1 MKLRLFFPKICNLTP
16 PPTIR
21 HKRVIC
27 IYKPPQ
33 SYDKMFIERLPNQ
46 LNDLYTSYDALLL
59 RDFKM
64 IPEDLK
70 LNFYYWYIEFT
81 CPSIIKITNTC
92 SSLKRFFRELSCS
105 DKKTSMFWCESVF
118 FHCAIVLVTIWCLGH
133 KDQYPPKQYG
143 YF

>member
-1 MKLRLFFPKICNLTP
+1 
-16 PPTIR
+16 
-21 HKRVIC
+21 
-27 IYKPPQ
+27 
-33 SYDKMFIERLPNQ
+33 MFIERLPNQ

-105 DKKTSMFWCESVF
+105 DKKTSMF
-118 FHCAIVLVTIWCLGH
+118 
-133 KDQYPPKQYG
+133 
-143 YF
+143 